1 MAQATAQQTSAADTL
16 VQFLQQAA
24 DKFGPRPALLFKPAF
39 RYQRWTYSDLWEGV
53 EQVAAL
59 LQQRGLSKGDRVL
72 LWGHNCP
79 QWVLSFFG
87 CMRAGVVVVPLDL
100 RSSSEFV
107 ERVASK
113 TSPKLAFISRLTPQ
127 VHEEMGLPEVHL
139 EEWRRAI
146 WRRSCSPRARPATP
160 RVSCSRTET

>member
-113 TSPKLAFISRLTPQ
+113 TSPKLDSLVKTRS
-127 VHEEMGLPEVHL
+127 EEVP
-139 EEWRRAI
+139 AI
-146 WRRSCSPRARPATP
+146 
-160 RVSCSRTET
+160 